1 MTDSDPIHLEFPDL
15 PCNQFVELVTEY
27 LDDALT
33 PEERARVDEHLGICE
48 ACASVLAQW
57 RLVIEMA
64 GELRHDEVEAIDP
77 STRESLMTAFRRARP
92 SR

>member
-1 MTDSDPIHLEFPDL
+1 MSDSEPIHLEHADL

-48 ACASVLAQW
+48 DCANVLAQW
-57 RLVIEMA
+57 RLTIELT
-64 GELRHDEVEAIDP
+64 GELRHAEVESIDP
-77 STRESLMTAFRRARP
+77 TARASLMAAFRQAR
-92 SR
+92 R